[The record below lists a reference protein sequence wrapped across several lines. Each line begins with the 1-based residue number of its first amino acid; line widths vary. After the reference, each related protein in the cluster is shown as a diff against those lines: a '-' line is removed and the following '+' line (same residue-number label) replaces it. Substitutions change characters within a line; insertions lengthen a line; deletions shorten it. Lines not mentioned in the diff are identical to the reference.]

1 MNKNLTYVIV
11 GVLVLLGIW
20 YFVFNKPTTPV
31 APTTPTTTTDQ
42 TASPSAMMS
51 DVTVVLSEQN
61 KSGESGTATLSEKDG
76 KVKVTLNMTG
86 APKDVTQPAHIH
98 IGKCPDVGAIKYPLT
113 SPVNGTSETMLDV
126 TFAQLKSELP
136 LGINVHKSATEASV
150 YVSCGDVVL

>member
-86 APKDVTQPAHIH
+86 APKDVAQPAHIH
-98 IGKCPDVGAIKYPLT
+98 IGKCPDVGAVKYPLT